1 MPEVGVR
8 TGARILIDVGDGD
21 GNGST
26 FPTAGHLAA
35 HAGLAP
41 TTRSRVL
48 DPRRTAVPEED
59 PSSSNGPSSSPSFA
73 ASGDPASRIHHDR
86 KITQGT
92 HRTQALPR
100 RTPDRRPLR
109 RAPRRNLLRT
119 PACHLGPAL
128 IGHAAGRTV
137 PFIETVDHDRVTTQD
152 ARTHALIDRRPHTR
166 FAQDRQSAGRPPARH
181 PPPRPKTQGHPPD
194 RTEPSSRQPH
204 PPGRR
209 GRPPTGG
216 RATVGPAE
224 GRSRRGAVL
233 PGTVVPGG
241 GRAGE
246 RWESTVP
253 GGSGRPRIAA

>member
-21 GNGST
+21 GDGST

-86 KITQGT
+86 
-92 HRTQALPR
+92 
-100 RTPDRRPLR
+100 
-109 RAPRRNLLRT
+109 
-119 PACHLGPAL
+119 
-128 IGHAAGRTV
+128 
-137 PFIETVDHDRVTTQD
+137 VTTQD

-181 PPPRPKTQGHPPD
+181 PPPRPKTQGHPGTG
-194 RTEPSSRQPH
+194 RNRRAGS
-204 PPGRR
+204 PPGPS
-209 GRPPTGG
+209 RPAPTGG

-224 GRSRRGAVL
+224 GRSCRGRSCR
-233 PGTVVPGG
+233 GG

-246 RWESTVP
+246 RRESTVP